1 MKRASTL
8 AILLLTVVP
17 VCAQPQKSTIKATK
31 TDAEK
36 VVKVIGADKAK
47 TQSYCDMAKLGE
59 QIDEADQKK
68 DQKKV
73 EDLSQQMDA
82 MSEKL
87 GPEFISLM
95 NRMQEMDPSSKEG
108 QEITATLEG
117 LDKLCAR

>member
-31 TDAEK
+31 TGAEK

-47 TQSYCDMAKLGE
+47 TQSYCDMAKLGA

-68 DQKKV
+68 NQKKV
-73 EDLSQQMDA
+73 ENLSQQMDA

-87 GPEFISLM
+87 GPRIHLADEPHAGNGPELKGRPRDHCDAGGS
-95 NRMQEMDPSSKEG
+95 R
-108 QEITATLEG
+108 
-117 LDKLCAR
+117 